1 MEVPQAI
8 GLLGIY
14 LTIMSILLI
23 YKMFRLQTWI
33 EAVNNIDSE
42 IENSPERFQGAGNRE
57 RRRKTKEKIKNLQ
70 RKYPTLIDRC
80 ILGFIIFLSI
90 LGIYLSWVIRS
101 KVNVLF
107 TVVPVSIF
115 AIIILISS
123 IIFIINGKKKLKE
136 NKEKLD
142 KWEE

>member
-90 LGIYLSWVIRS
+90 LGIYLSWIIRS
-101 KVNVLF
+101 KVNMSL
-107 TVVPVSIF
+107 TAAPVGVF
-115 AIIILISS
+115 GTIILILSGM
-123 IIFIINGKKKLKE
+123 FIKNGKKKLNK

-142 KWEE
+142 NWEG

>member
-70 RKYPTLIDRC
+70 RKYPTLVDWC
-80 ILGFIIFLSI
+80 ILGFIIFLLI
-90 LGIYLSWVIRS
+90 LGIYLSWIIKS
-101 KVNVLF
+101 KVNMSL
-107 TVVPVSIF
+107 TAAPVAVF
-115 AIIILISS
+115 GTIILILSGM
-123 IIFIINGKKKLKE
+123 FIKNGKKKLNK

-142 KWEE
+142 NWEG

>member
-1 MEVPQAI
+1 MEVPQTI

-14 LTIMSILLI
+14 FTIMSILLI

-42 IENSPERFQGAGNRE
+42 IEDSPERFQGAGNRE

-90 LGIYLSWVIRS
+90 LGIYLSWIIRS
-101 KVNVLF
+101 KVNMSL
-107 TVVPVSIF
+107 TAAPVGVF
-115 AIIILISS
+115 GTIILILSGM
-123 IIFIINGKKKLKE
+123 FIKNGKKKLNK

-142 KWEE
+142 NWEG